1 MNTSTRTAIA
11 ATTLAVA
18 LAITGCTTTGG
29 VPAPAPTATTSAPAT
44 PKATPVPI
52 PGDLD
57 GNGELSGW
65 ERDQLAR
72 GTYTLPDGTAV
83 AIPTDAPLPALV
95 VEAVQSAV
103 VNAAG
108 PPVRGG
114 VRATSDW
121 VFALIA
127 AVEAQSALINRTII
141 PVSYAWAGDTGRYEF
156 AVGGEASGSFHSST
170 SEAVSVANAN
180 SWVGDQTDKYVVIVF
195 R

>member
-1 MNTSTRTAIA
+1 MNTGTKTAIA

-57 GNGELSGW
+57 GDGKLSGW
-65 ERDQLAR
+65 ERDNLAR
-72 GTYTLPDGTAV
+72 GTYTLPGGTKV
-83 AIPTDAPLPALV
+83 PIPTDAPLPATV

-103 VNAAG
+103 LNAIG
-108 PPVRGG
+108 PPVRGDG
-114 VRATSDW
+114 LATAPW
-121 VFALIA
+121 EFALIT
-127 AVEAQSALINRTII
+127 AVKAQSALINRTII
-141 PVSYAWAGDTGRYEF
+141 PVSYLWAGDTARYEF
-156 AVGGEASGSFHSST
+156 GVGGEASGSFHSSP
-170 SEAVSVANAN
+170 SEDVSVANAN
-180 SWVGDQTDKYVVIVF
+180 AWVGDQTEKYVVIVF